1 MLRQIR
7 VVTQIWARVGVRGAG
22 EMLLYHSPGLIR
34 RENGAA
40 DVESAPGG
48 GGKVGSVF
56 DVDSEGSLPLDV

>member
-1 MLRQIR
+1 
-7 VVTQIWARVGVRGAG
+7 
-22 EMLLYHSPGLIR
+22 MLLYHSPGLIR